1 MLQPTNDIFITE
13 INSSVRHIPARVE
26 LLNDDF
32 TQCVLYT
39 NRDRLISFTI
49 ERVGE
54 GRFFGYGIS
63 HRLNVHLRDT
73 NRELEVNT
81 SNIIEV
87 VFGAKNDYLYAFPPF
102 KVREVNRNENTN
114 ELSITA
120 YDMLYDASKHTIREI
135 SITSYTIRT
144 IAEEIARTLGLN
156 LLLDI
161 PANDTAFDVYYSDKA
176 NFDGTENFRGV
187 LDAIAEA
194 TQTIYYVNNN
204 WELVFKRL
212 NRDGNPLLTIDKSK
226 YFTLVSRDNRR
237 LQTITSTTE
246 LGDNVSA
253 STTLIGTTQYLRDNP
268 FLALRDDIATILT
281 DAIDRVGNITINQF
295 ECDWRGNY
303 LLEIGDKIAIITKDN
318 ETIYTYVLDDT
329 ITYNGAL
336 AEKTKW
342 AYVDDTAETESNPAT
357 LGDAIKQT
365 YARVDKA
372 NKQIELLVSDNTMNK
387 DNIASLML
395 NTDSINATVQRLE
408 TATNSNISELNGEIE
423 NLTNRVNASITAEDV
438 KLSIEEELS
447 NGVSKVITSTG
458 FTFDEE
464 GLTVSKSNSEMT
476 TTITEDGMR
485 VYKDNTEMLSASNI
499 GVNAVNLR
507 ATTYLIIGKNS
518 RIEDYGENR
527 TGCFWVGGE

>member
-1 MLQPTNDIFITE
+1 M
-13 INSSVRHIPARVE
+13 
-26 LLNDDF
+26 
-32 TQCVLYT
+32 
-39 NRDRLISFTI
+39 
-49 ERVGE
+49 
-54 GRFFGYGIS
+54 
-63 HRLNVHLRDT
+63 
-73 NRELEVNT
+73 
-81 SNIIEV
+81 
-87 VFGAKNDYLYAFPPF
+87 
-102 KVREVNRNENTN
+102 
-114 ELSITA
+114 
-120 YDMLYDASKHTIREI
+120 
-135 SITSYTIRT
+135 
-144 IAEEIARTLGLN
+144 
-156 LLLDI
+156 
-161 PANDTAFDVYYSDKA
+161 
-176 NFDGTENFRGV
+176 
-187 LDAIAEA
+187 
-194 TQTIYYVNNN
+194 
-204 WELVFKRL
+204 
-212 NRDGNPLLTIDKSK
+212 
-226 YFTLVSRDNRR
+226 
-237 LQTITSTTE
+237 
-246 LGDNVSA
+246 
-253 STTLIGTTQYLRDNP
+253 
-268 FLALRDDIATILT
+268 
-281 DAIDRVGNITINQF
+281 
-295 ECDWRGNY
+295 
-303 LLEIGDKIAIITKDN
+303 
-318 ETIYTYVLDDT
+318 
-329 ITYNGAL
+329 
-336 AEKTKW
+336 
-342 AYVDDTAETESNPAT
+342 DDTAETESNPAT

-458 FTFDEE
+458 FTFNEE